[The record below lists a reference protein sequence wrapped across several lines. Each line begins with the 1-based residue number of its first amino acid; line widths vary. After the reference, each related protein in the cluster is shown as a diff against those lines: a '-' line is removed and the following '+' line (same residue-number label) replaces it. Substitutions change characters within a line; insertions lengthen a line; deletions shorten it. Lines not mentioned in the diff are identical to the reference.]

1 MADFSITHKGAKSS
15 KPCAQDCSDNV
26 SLYVYLP
33 LAYKRV
39 CLSMA
44 FDTLCTIVQKM
55 HRNPM
60 KNYVLS
66 SMLLLLG
73 GCSGLTY
80 INTGDYSAQLNQ
92 QCLSRQQQDN
102 EDIREQCQDEAQ
114 QDTEIAE
121 RIYELRQDKDKQR
134 CREKPSDEPAA
145 GHCFQQA
152 QQPFYDLQFP
162 PGREQ
167 SQPATKA
174 GG

>member
-121 RIYELRQDKDKQR
+121 RIYE
-134 CREKPSDEPAA
+134 
-145 GHCFQQA
+145 
-152 QQPFYDLQFP
+152 
-162 PGREQ
+162 
-167 SQPATKA
+167 
-174 GG
+174 